1 MKLTRRSLFW
11 SLVAAFA
18 FAGAAFAADS
28 NDGFKPIFN
37 GKDLKGWDGDPRL
50 WSVQDGTIVG
60 QTTPEKSIKTNTFL
74 IWRDGAVDDF
84 IIKFKFRMHGGN
96 SGLQYR
102 SKEFKDMHNWV
113 VGGYQADM
121 DVGNTYTGIMYEER
135 GPRGIAAQRGQKVIL
150 QPGAKKEVVGAV
162 GTDADIK
169 AAIKNEEWNDYVI
182 TAQGNHI
189 VQQINGKTTVDVTDN
204 DEKNRAMSGILA
216 FQLHVGAPMKVEFK
230 DVMLKR
236 LPLGSKKN

>member
-1 MKLTRRSLFW
+1 MKITRRSLFW
-11 SLVAAFA
+11 SLVAAVA
-18 FAGAAFAADS
+18 CAGTAFAADS
-28 NDGFKPIFN
+28 NDGFKPIFD
-37 GKDLKGWDGDPRL
+37 GKDLKGWEGDPRL
-50 WSVQDGTIVG
+50 WSVQDGAIVG
-60 QTTPEKSIKTNTFL
+60 QTTPEKTIKTNTFL
-74 IWRDGAVDDF
+74 IWRAGTVDDF

-102 SKEFKDMHNWV
+102 SKEFTDMHNWV

-121 DVGNTYTGIMYEER
+121 DAGNTYTGILYEER
-135 GPRGIAAQRGQKVIL
+135 GPRQIAAQRGQKVIL
-150 QPGAKKEVVGAV
+150 QPGGKKEVVGSI

-169 AAIKNEEWNDYVI
+169 AAIKNEDWNEYVI
-182 TAQGNHI
+182 TAQGNHM
-189 VQQINGKTTVDVTDN
+189 VQEINGKTTVDVTDN